1 MAKEFYARFDPE
13 TEALIE
19 SESDRCMIPYAEVI
33 RHYVERGIAGEQRD
47 KDVRA
52 VVAKIIGRHP

>member
-13 TEALIE
+13 TEALILE
-19 SESDRCMIPYAEVI
+19 EGGSDDVAYAEVI
-33 RHYVERGIAGEQRD
+33 RRLVERGIAGEKRD
-47 KDVRA
+47 AEMRA